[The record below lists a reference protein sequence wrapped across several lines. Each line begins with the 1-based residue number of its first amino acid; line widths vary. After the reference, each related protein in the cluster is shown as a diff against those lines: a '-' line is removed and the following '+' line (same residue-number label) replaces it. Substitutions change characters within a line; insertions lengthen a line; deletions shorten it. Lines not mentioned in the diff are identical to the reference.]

1 MGLKSYLW
9 KRSALSDLRK
19 VQQLQPV
26 TQSGI
31 AKQVVGFINSANA
44 GGAVNLPMFFTA
56 AQQQRQDAIA
66 GGLRTH
72 HDPVW
77 AAAAL
82 KEDWCAAK
90 LGKQNKSLSAATAD
104 AVMQEIEKFV
114 FDPRHHSS

>member
-9 KRSALSDLRK
+9 KRSVLSDLRK
-19 VQQLQPV
+19 VQLLQPV

-31 AKQVVGFINSANA
+31 AKQVVGFINLANA
-44 GGAVNLPMFFTA
+44 GGAMNLPMFFTA
-56 AQQQRQDAIA
+56 AQQQRHDAIA
-66 GGLRTH
+66 TGSRTQ

-82 KEDWCAAK
+82 KEAWCAAK
-90 LGKQNKSLSAATAD
+90 LGKQNRSLPVATAD

-114 FDPRHHSS
+114 FDPRHQSS

>member
-9 KRSALSDLRK
+9 RRSVLSDLRK

-44 GGAVNLPMFFTA
+44 AGAMNLPMFFTA
-56 AQQQRQDAIA
+56 AQQQRHDAITT
-66 GGLRTH
+66 GPRTH

-82 KEDWCAAK
+82 KEAWCAAK
-90 LGKQNKSLSAATAD
+90 LGKQNKSLPAVTAD
-104 AVMQEIEKFV
+104 AVVQEIEKFV
-114 FDPRHHSS
+114 FDPRHQSA